1 MKYITYRV
9 HTSIVR
15 RDIRVKHTYFESFEL
30 HSMVMSY
37 DRTDAMIFDTEEEI
51 KPAIINHRKTQYDD
65 YNDID
70 YKNENWI
77 IKPITEK
84 AVFIQRLTQ

>member
-9 HTSIVR
+9 HTSIVC
-15 RDIRVKHTYFESFEL
+15 RDIRVKHTYFESFEP